1 MYDLLNQGLCVVYSH
16 QIFQGTSLHLLM
28 YFAHWININV
38 NNLGNV
44 QTRITEVHAHW
55 IFVLLSRV
63 EDHISADDMHL
74 LRNLAR
80 ALLALLKELKKKS
93 TVQGSVLDQADN
105 REIGQSTISET
116 SCWIVISA
124 IAEFWCQKDLWMDAE
139 SILATASDLYLS

>member
-1 MYDLLNQGLCVVYSH
+1 
-16 QIFQGTSLHLLM
+16 M
-28 YFAHWININV
+28 YFTHWINVNV
-38 NNLGNV
+38 NDVDNM
-44 QTRITEVHAHW
+44 QTRITEVHARW

-93 TVQGSVLDQADN
+93 AAQNSVLDQADN
-105 REIGQSTISET
+105 KGIEQFIISET

-124 IAEFWCQKDLWMDAE
+124 VAEFWCQKDLWMDAE
-139 SILATASDLYLS
+139 SMLATLL